1 MAASARGTSDP
12 VTVVV
17 TRVVRP
23 GKEDDFASWA
33 DDIDTAVARFPGHL
47 AAVRLHAG
55 EGLNHLIY
63 QFDSPEHLHAWEV
76 SDERRELVQRADLL
90 SDERRTVSGGRHSW

>member
-12 VTVVV
+12 VTMVV

-23 GKEDDFASWA
+23 GKEDEFVSWA

-76 SDERRELVQRADLL
+76 SAYLAIRERLAVFRFLLVVAARFFAAA
-90 SDERRTVSGGRHSW
+90 